1 MSTDSPDP
9 AAVVELAARH
19 GLALAGDGITFNE
32 AGLDYRV
39 AFAHEE
45 ADVEKQWVLRMPRR
59 DDVSAKLGEERA
71 ILDFVRPQLPV
82 AVPEWRIQTPE
93 LIAYPLLPGFPGLTL
108 DDDGE
113 PVWHFDIA
121 SEVHADS
128 LARLIAA
135 LHGLDPAQAEAAG
148 IPREHPEDVRARWRA
163 DLDRVCAEF
172 EISED
177 LLGGWRAWL
186 ADDGLWPTETVFT
199 HGELYPAHLLLD
211 EREEIVSVLDWT
223 TAKVSDPAIDFA
235 FHCMISSA
243 DIFERTVALYTE
255 LTGRTEPRLAERCAA
270 LLSAGPLNYGIY
282 ALVTGNPDHRAAAA
296 EMLKPTDAAE

>member
-1 MSTDSPDP
+1 MSTDTPDP
-9 AAVVELAARH
+9 ATIVELAARH
-19 GLALAGDGITFNE
+19 GLALAPDGITFNE

-39 AFAHEE
+39 AFAHEA
-45 ADVEKQWVLRMPRR
+45 ADPGQQWVLRIPRR
-59 DDVSAKLGEERA
+59 EDVSAKLGEEQA
-71 ILDFVRPQLPV
+71 ILDFVQPRLDV
-82 AVPEWRIQTPE
+82 AVPDWKVQAQE

-113 PVWHFDIA
+113 PVWHFDTDSQA
-121 SEVHADS
+121 YADS
-128 LARLIAA
+128 LARLIAD
-135 LHGLDPAQAEAAG
+135 LHALDPAAAEAAG
-148 IPREHPEDVRARWRA
+148 VQREQPGDVRARWRA
-163 DLDRVCAEF
+163 ELDRVCAEF
-172 EISED
+172 EVSED

-186 ADDGLWPTETVFT
+186 ADDGLWPTTTVFT

-211 EREEIVSVLDWT
+211 EHEEIVSVLDWT

-243 DIFERTVALYTE
+243 DTFERTVALYTK

-296 EMLKPTDAAE
+296 EMLNPAAPAE

>member
-39 AFAHEE
+39 AFAHED

-135 LHGLDPAQAEAAG
+135 LHGLDPAQAKAAG

-163 DLDRVCAEF
+163 DLHRVCAEF
-172 EISED
+172 EVSED

-296 EMLKPTDAAE
+296 EMLKPSDAAE

>member
-1 MSTDSPDP
+1 MSNDSPDP

-19 GLALAGDGITFNE
+19 GLTLAVDGITFNE

-45 ADVEKQWVLRMPRR
+45 ANFENQWVLRMPRR

-82 AVPEWRIQTPE
+82 AVPDWRIQAPE
-93 LIAYPLLPGFPGLTL
+93 LVAYPLLPGFPGLTL
-108 DDDGE
+108 ADDGE
-113 PVWHFDIA
+113 PVWHFDTA
-121 SEVHADS
+121 SEPYADS
-128 LARLIAA
+128 LARLIAG
-135 LHGLDPAQAEAAG
+135 LHGLNVGQAEAAG
-148 IPREHPEDVRARWRA
+148 IPCEQPEDVRARWRA
-163 DLDRVCAEF
+163 DLERVCAEF
-172 EISED
+172 DVSED

-235 FHCMISSA
+235 FHCMFSSA
-243 DIFERTVALYTE
+243 DTFERTVALYTE
-255 LTGRTEPRLAERCAA
+255 LTGRIEPRLAERCAA
-270 LLSAGPLNYGIY
+270 LLSAGPLNYGSY
-282 ALVTGNPDHRAAAA
+282 AVVTGNPDHWAAAA
-296 EMLKPTDAAE
+296 EMLNPATATE

>member
-172 EISED
+172 EVSED

-296 EMLKPTDAAE
+296 EMLKPSDAAE